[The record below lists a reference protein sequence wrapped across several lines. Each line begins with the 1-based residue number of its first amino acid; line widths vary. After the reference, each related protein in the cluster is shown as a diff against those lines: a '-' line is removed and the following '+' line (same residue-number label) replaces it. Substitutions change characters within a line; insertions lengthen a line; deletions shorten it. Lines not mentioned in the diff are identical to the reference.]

1 VPLGDYA
8 AQGTS
13 KVAQW
18 DSKGTITG
26 LMAKVIIYNHRII
39 IIVCSYLHV
48 VEGVR
53 QVPTVITCAVPR
65 NTCRVTAR
73 VA

>member
-1 VPLGDYA
+1 MRQMSASVQVPLGDYA

-26 LMAKVIIYNHRII
+26 LMAKVGR
-39 IIVCSYLHV
+39 S
-48 VEGVR
+48 
-53 QVPTVITCAVPR
+53 Q
-65 NTCRVTAR
+65 
-73 VA
+73 